1 MYCILQNE
9 RDELL
14 FIIDDTHSREVCEP
28 VFEYCKEAKTAC
40 LKKNAGTIIDLEH
53 VNENIEGALLKADK
67 VYLIERSSEDTV
79 CDNYIAAVKV
89 V

>member
-14 FIIDDTHSREVCEP
+14 FIIDDTHNREVSEP
-28 VFEYCKEAKTAC
+28 IFEYCKEAKTAY
-40 LKKNAGTIIDLEH
+40 LKKNAETVVDLEH
-53 VNENIEGALLKADK
+53 VNESIEGALLKADK

-79 CDNYIAAVKV
+79 CDNYIAVVKV